1 LLFRVFNCSPN
12 GTETEPIAACRE
24 LPKSLTLS
32 ADEIIREPS
41 WAFASAIIEAA
52 VRYPMQETPVEL
64 STRITR
70 FHERVSG

>member
-1 LLFRVFNCSPN
+1 MAQMQPADTGADGNHPIYSMFGVFNRSPN

-41 WAFASAIIEAA
+41 
-52 VRYPMQETPVEL
+52 
-64 STRITR
+64 
-70 FHERVSG
+70 